1 MVFDGTAFRKW
12 RASEVVGEVRR
23 ARKGSRSLLI
33 AWDAPMSFSPARGF
47 SDRAVDKGTRGW
59 LKEAFG
65 ASCGVNALPFSQCPH
80 WAITSAALGVP
91 TGDGFASRV
100 VRPVATLTGT
110 FAIEVHPA
118 VTLAWWW
125 FTADKARKAPPAY
138 KRGSTAARSESLRA
152 LVEGLGHLGIAM
164 PEECRR
170 DDDHLDA
177 WVAWKMVRDFLDGGA
192 GWIGDSEAGGYVVP
206 LAAVGVLSAHV
217 EAADRSWGKG

>member
-1 MVFDGTAFRKW
+1 MAGGVTTSFANWDVLGVDPAPSKQTVVFDGTAFRKW

-47 SDRAVDKGTRGW
+47 SDRAVDKGTRAW

-100 VRPVATLTGT
+100 VRPAATLTGT

-125 FTADKARKAPPAY
+125 FTANKA
-138 KRGSTAARSESLRA
+138 SSC
-152 LVEGLGHLGIAM
+152 LVRCL
-164 PEECRR
+164 PR
-170 DDDHLDA
+170 
-177 WVAWKMVRDFLDGGA
+177 VK
-192 GWIGDSEAGGYVVP
+192 SKVV
-206 LAAVGVLSAHV
+206 VG
-217 EAADRSWGKG
+217 